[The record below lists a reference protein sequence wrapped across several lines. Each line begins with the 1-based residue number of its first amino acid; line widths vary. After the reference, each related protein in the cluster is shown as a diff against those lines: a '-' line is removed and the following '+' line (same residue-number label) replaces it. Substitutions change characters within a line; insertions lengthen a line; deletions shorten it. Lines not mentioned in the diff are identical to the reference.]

1 MAKAL
6 FINSQDIKRFS
17 ALNGSVDE
25 DKLVQWISV
34 AQDIH
39 VQSYLGTDL
48 FNKISTDIINNS
60 ISGNYLSLLND
71 YIKPMTIHFA
81 MTEYLP
87 FSAYTVANKGVY
99 KHSSE
104 NAESVTKEEVDFL
117 IEKHR
122 KIASSYVERFLKY
135 ICNNSTLFPE
145 YLSNTE
151 EDIYPNKNNTFN
163 GWYF

>member
-6 FINSQDIKRFS
+6 FVSSHDIKRFS

-39 VQSYLGTDL
+39 VQNYLGTDL
-48 FNKISTDIINNS
+48 FNKISDDIINNS
-60 ISGNYLSLLND
+60 ITGDYLDLLND

-87 FSAYTVANKGVY
+87 FSAYTIANKGVY

-122 KIASSYVERFLKY
+122 KIASHYVERFLKY
-135 ICNNSTLFPE
+135 ICNNTDLFPE